1 MIEVGQLVTRRPD
14 STRYNVTTDK
24 SLCLVE
30 VVNDYEILV
39 KVVAHANGKYYRG
52 WVETEYFIPCTYAQ
66 FMEKYPD
73 AALTS
78 SYSAEEL
85 NKINNGESKEETKM
99 ELVMNKEKIGS
110 YELTVEERESLRKE
124 IKDLL
129 EEYNYNPTDVGVNA
143 ILDEWIKNKGWM
155 INLFKKHPNYNG
167 KFQIAFDSDYNRV
180 CDKNILSS
188 FQNYFVKTAKK
199 LLLKEKILGGFSYEE
214 TYVIYNRLQAIVDRL
229 YALRYDYKYYVPDY
243 KEKEKELERWEK
255 KYKAYRRGFTNGTLY
270 HEGYIVYD
278 GESYKEYQKVYNFG
292 ETLYYMREHIADETF
307 ANKVN
312 EYFPKV
318 KAVAGQKVSRIV
330 GKIAKQLGIDK
341 DPDWNREY
349 AKYSDAINP
358 LAVKR
363 HTVLSCHPIDY
374 FTMSFGNSWA
384 SYHTIDKTN
393 KRGMPND
400 YEGCYSSGTLSYML
414 DGSSFVYYTVD
425 KDYNGNELELQDKI
439 NRNMF
444 HMGEDKLIQARVYP
458 QATDGETGIYKQIRE
473 IAQKVIA
480 DCLGVPNMWKN
491 VKGVDECYSVTDSYG
506 THYKDYTNFSDCNV
520 SYLKDE
526 TEAINKNRIDIGHNP
541 ICPHCGKAH
550 TYEKAIECR
559 ECYASEIQCDN
570 CGYTYSRQSMHEID
584 GEWYCEDCCFYC
596 EYHERWEVGDPG
608 DQIRIDN
615 YGRICED
622 ALDDSEIFYTCNRCG
637 RIGLVDRDD
646 YIETEDSRHYCDY
659 RCAERDGYRETSDGE
674 WYPEGE
680 VYYCEHCE
688 RDVHASEWNSEL
700 DCCTDC
706 VEEVKAE
713 RAEEAEERE
722 AV

>member
-1 MIEVGQLVTRRPD
+1 MIKVGQLVTGRDDAP
-14 STRYNVTTDK
+14 YGITTEE

-30 VVNDYEILV
+30 EVDGNEIKVL
-39 KVVAHANGKYYRG
+39 VVAHADGRKCHD
-52 WVETEYFIPCTYAQ
+52 WVNKKHFVPCTFAE
-66 FMEKYPD
+66 FAKKYPN
-73 AALTS
+73 AKLTS
-78 SYSAEEL
+78 KYSVEEL
-85 NKINNGESKEETKM
+85 NKIKNVEEMKM
-99 ELVMNKEKIGS
+99 DLAMNKEKIGS
-110 YELTVEERESLRKE
+110 YELSKEERESLRKE

-129 EEYNYNPTDVGVNA
+129 EEYDYNPTDAGVNK
-143 ILDEWIKNKGWM
+143 ILNKWIKNKGWM
-155 INLFKKHPNYNG
+155 INLFKNHPNYNG
-167 KFQIAFDSDYNRV
+167 KFQIAFDSDYSRA
-180 CDKNILSS
+180 CDKNILSG
-188 FQNYFVKTAKK
+188 FQNYFVRTAKG
-199 LLLKEKILGGFSYEE
+199 LLLKNKIIGGFSYEE
-214 TYVIYNRLQAIVDRL
+214 TRRIYEKLKNLINKLDDVTYYTGYRAI
-229 YALRYDYKYYVPDY
+229 DYN
-243 KEKEKELERWEK
+243 EKLTECLRWEK
-255 KYKAYRRGFTNGTLY
+255 KYREYRKGIDNGTL
-270 HEGYIVYD
+270 EKDGYTVYD
-278 GESYKEYQKVYNFG
+278 AESYKVYKKVCNFG
-292 ETLYYMREHIADETF
+292 ETLYYMREHIADEIF
-307 ANKVN
+307 AQKVN

-341 DPDWNREY
+341 DPEWNREY

-384 SYHTIDKTN
+384 SCHTIDKTN

-526 TEAINKNRIDIGHNP
+526 TEAINKYRIEIGHNP

-570 CGYTYSRQSMHEID
+570 CGYNYSRQSMHEID
-584 GEWYCEDCCFYC
+584 GGWYCEDCCFYC
-596 EYHERWEVGDPG
+596 EYHERWEVGDPS
-608 DQIRIDN
+608 DQIYVDD

-622 ALDDSEIFYTCNRCG
+622 ALEDSDIFYTCNRCN

-646 YIETEDSRHYCDY
+646 YIETEDGRHYCRY
-659 RCAERDGYRETSDGE
+659 ECAERDGYRETSDSE
-674 WYPEGE
+674 WYPEDE

-700 DCCTDC
+700 DCCTNC